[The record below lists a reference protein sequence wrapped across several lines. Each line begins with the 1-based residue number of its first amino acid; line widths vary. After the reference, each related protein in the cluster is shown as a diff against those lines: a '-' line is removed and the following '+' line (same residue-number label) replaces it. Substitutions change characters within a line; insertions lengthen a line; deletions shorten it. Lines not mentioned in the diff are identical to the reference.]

1 MTAIYDLLFEFY
13 FQELIDQIFPITDEE
28 DFLSNASDQL
38 LKGEDYRI
46 WRLQKRSFLRLV
58 ISFSTRFIYIYI
70 YIYINRCI
78 ELKEDFFQRE
88 IHSADGHSMQK
99 GLYHTVQANAIIHN
113 ILILQANKHN
123 ILLPNILCDCMKI
136 LQLFPSFPLHCH
148 W

>member
-58 ISFSTRFIYIYI
+58 ISFSTIFIPPPSAPLKKSLVAIQKSSKQRVNTHKKKLLHIRVLSCLGVFKDRLLSCLRF
-70 YIYINRCI
+70 CG
-78 ELKEDFFQRE
+78 
-88 IHSADGHSMQK
+88 S
-99 GLYHTVQANAIIHN
+99 YH
-113 ILILQANKHN
+113 
-123 ILLPNILCDCMKI
+123 
-136 LQLFPSFPLHCH
+136 
-148 W
+148 